1 MSTLETRIAK
11 DISSAEFEFQA
22 ALRNSP
28 LRGCS
33 TATRSKAGAPSS
45 FFVSSSHSVTC
56 HLSCCILMRLP

>member
-28 LRGCS
+28 LRD
-33 TATRSKAGAPSS
+33 APRMLYRN
-45 FFVSSSHSVTC
+45 TK
-56 HLSCCILMRLP
+56 